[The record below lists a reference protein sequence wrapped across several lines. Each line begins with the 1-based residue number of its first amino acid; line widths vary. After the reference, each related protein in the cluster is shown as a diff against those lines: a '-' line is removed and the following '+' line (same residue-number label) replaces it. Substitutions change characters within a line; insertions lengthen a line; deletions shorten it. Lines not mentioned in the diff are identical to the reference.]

1 MIFCLPPSLSGR
13 GTKRCSQA
21 KTGASSIDFRV
32 SFAKEV
38 LLGMALG
45 DFFMLQIFGTPSL
58 PAPGTKRTPQAVEPH
73 VLTLFCPLL
82 EIALGDNFML

>member
-58 PAPGTKRTPQAVEPH
+58 PAPGTKRCHQAR
-73 VLTLFCPLL
+73 TGATSIDIRGPLVKRHC
-82 EIALGDNFML
+82 

>member
-1 MIFCLPPSLSGR
+1 MNFWLQPSLPAR
-13 GTKRCSQA
+13 GTKRCPQA

-32 SFAKEV
+32 SFAKKV

-73 VLTLFCPLL
+73 VLTL
-82 EIALGDNFML
+82 